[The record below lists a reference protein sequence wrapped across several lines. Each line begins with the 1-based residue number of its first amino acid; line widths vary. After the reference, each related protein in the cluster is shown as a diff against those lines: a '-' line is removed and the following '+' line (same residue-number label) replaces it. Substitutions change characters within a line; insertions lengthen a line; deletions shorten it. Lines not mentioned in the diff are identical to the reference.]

1 VNCLGV
7 TDHGGFYLVMNILG
21 REKMTG
27 FTLKDWSL
35 RKKQKLNS
43 FTIGSGMTSDK
54 GVVSSRRRLFG
65 SSKI

>member
-1 VNCLGV
+1 
-7 TDHGGFYLVMNILG
+7 
-21 REKMTG
+21 MTG